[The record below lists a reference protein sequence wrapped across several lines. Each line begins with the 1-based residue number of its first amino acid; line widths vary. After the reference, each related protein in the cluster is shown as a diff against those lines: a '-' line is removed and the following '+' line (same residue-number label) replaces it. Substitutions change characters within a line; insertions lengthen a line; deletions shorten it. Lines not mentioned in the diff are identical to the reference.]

1 MTDITFKLIIPDS
14 FERDIITKK
23 ALEYGPFFNEL
34 KLTPEELNLFINSV
48 SICDPAYAA
57 SKLHSLRPS
66 ISCDVLIKAI
76 AYIIASYTQNPT
88 EWPAPTSGKC
98 ASCLFCGKCAN
109 SLLNTIICEGFV
121 PKTQDHITMLVHH
134 SVAKKQVSITYD
146 RGFCKI
152 GGDPPVRCTK
162 RNYVDLVLSHTSE
175 EVARCMRVFDSSNN
189 ILMYSVRPN
198 KDESYSDYVRRVKE
212 VAAAV
217 YARLNPPEKEE
228 GAKVDPKVAIR
239 ELFIRLGHE
248 EMLRTSF
255 GNDPIKMAAA
265 FFPGKTPA
273 AIIAQF
279 ATQKR
284 AVRAVTA
291 VDVYKEFK
299 KWQS

>member
-1 MTDITFKLIIPDS
+1 MTDTTFKLIIPDS
-14 FERDIITKK
+14 FEKDILTKK
-23 ALEYGPFFNEL
+23 ALKYGPFFNEL
-34 KLTPEELNLFINSV
+34 KLTPEELRIFINSL
-48 SICDPAYAA
+48 SIFDPAYAA
-57 SKLHSLRPS
+57 SKLHSMRPS
-66 ISCDVLIKAI
+66 ISCDVVFKVIEYVI
-76 AYIIASYTQNPT
+76 VSYTQNPT
-88 EWPAPTSGKC
+88 EWPAPTSGRC

-109 SLLNTIICEGFV
+109 SLLNTIACNGFV
-121 PKTQDHITMLVHH
+121 PKTQDHITMLVYH
-134 SVAKKQVSITYD
+134 SGAKKKVSITYD

-152 GGDPPVRCTK
+152 GDDPPVRCTK
-162 RNYVDLVLSHTSE
+162 RDYVDLVLSHTSE
-175 EVARCMRVFDSSNN
+175 EVAQCMRVFDSSTN

-212 VAAAV
+212 VAAAI
-217 YARLNPPEKEE
+217 YARLNPTEEE
-228 GAKVDPKVAIR
+228 GVKVEPKVVIR

-279 ATQKR
+279 ATQRR